1 MTTKQGNP
9 ITHNNNQL
17 ITATG
22 AKGTGKTTFMCEFL
36 KPSEIGLTVY
46 VDNENSGNRFRQQI
60 NDDGLDFGQ
69 YINTMERFTK
79 LPSDDDLLDR
89 ITNGKVPWASDTE
102 KHTLIDFFKYFMREV
117 SQIPRNKYKSF
128 VIDTGEHVEAGM
140 AAYVDVNKKQFGVT
154 NDWTLWTMGVYP
166 LYRFI
171 LQGIWDRGI
180 PNILIGFH
188 IKDAAEGWGK
198 SYRKI
203 PGKVKPSGKPILKQL
218 SSLMVW
224 LVNDSRNPNGEPA
237 ALTLKERM
245 GITKANRE
253 RDEWDNRT
261 MIPKRIPTCTWE
273 EIRRYLKEGYNISN
287 PKSTEIPSDG
297 EMDMISELLND
308 AQTRLMIEEAKVEQ
322 QDQLIMLAESGLL
335 PSSAIVEPIKISGD
349 ESAAPKT
356 KAEAIIRWKSV
367 GRPLPELLRK
377 FRKRGVTDENL
388 AEHWEGIVTGQEE

>member
-9 ITHNNNQL
+9 IQHNNNQL
-17 ITATG
+17 VTATG
-22 AKGTGKTTFMCEFL
+22 AKGTGKTTFLCEFL
-36 KPSEIGLTVY
+36 RPSEINLAVY
-46 VDNENSGNRFRQQI
+46 IDNENSGNRFREQI
-60 NDDGLDFGQ
+60 NSRGADFGK
-69 YINTMERFTK
+69 YINTMEQFTK
-79 LPSDDDLLDR
+79 LPTDNDLLDR
-89 ITNGKVPWASDTE
+89 IANNKVPWASDTE
-102 KHTLIDFFKYFMREV
+102 KHTLVDFFKYFLGEIAQV
-117 SQIPRNKYKSF
+117 PRSKYKSF
-128 VIDTGEHVEAGM
+128 IIDTGEHVEAGM

-180 PNILIGFH
+180 PNILMGFH

-237 ALTLKERM
+237 ALVLKERM
-245 GITKANRE
+245 GLVDIDKE
-253 RDEWDNRT
+253 RDEWINKT
-261 MIPKRIPTCTWE
+261 MIPKRLPICTWE

-287 PKSTEIPSDG
+287 PKSTEIPSDA

-308 AQTRLMIEEAKVEQ
+308 AQTRLMIEGAKIEQ
-322 QDQLIMLAESGLL
+322 QEQLIMLSESGLL
-335 PSSAIVEPIKISGD
+335 PMSAAIEPIKISD
-349 ESAAPKT
+349 NESQTPKT
-356 KAEAIIRWKSV
+356 KVEAIVRWKSV
-367 GRPLPELLRK
+367 GRSLPELLKK
-377 FRKRGVTDENL
+377 FRERGVTDDNL
-388 AEHWEGIVTGQEE
+388 AEHWGSMVMGQEE

>member
-1 MTTKQGNP
+1 MIIKQGNP

-22 AKGTGKTTFMCEFL
+22 AKGTGKTTFLCEFL
-36 KPSEIGLTVY
+36 RPSEINKAVY
-46 VDNENSGNRFRQQI
+46 IDNENSGNRFRQQI
-60 NDDGLDFGQ
+60 NSRGLDFGK
-69 YINTMERFTK
+69 YINTMEQFTK

-89 ITNGKVPWASDTE
+89 IANNKVPWASDTE
-102 KHTLIDFFKYFMREV
+102 KHTLVDFFKYFLKEI
-117 SQIPRNKYKSF
+117 SQVPRGTYQSF

-166 LYRFI
+166 LYRFM

-180 PNILIGFH
+180 PNILMGFH
-188 IKDAAEGWGK
+188 IKDATEGWGK

-237 ALTLKERM
+237 ALVLKERM
-245 GITKANRE
+245 GITDVDRE
-253 RDEWDNRT
+253 RDEWINRT
-261 MIPKRIPTCTWE
+261 MIPKRLPMCTWE
-273 EIRRYLKEGYNISN
+273 EIRRYLKNGYNILN
-287 PKSTEIPSDG
+287 PKPTEIPSEG

-322 QDQLIMLAESGLL
+322 QGQMIMLAESGLL
-335 PSSAIVEPIKISGD
+335 PMSTIVEPIKIGENGS
-349 ESAAPKT
+349 SVPKT

-377 FRKRGVTDENL
+377 FRERGVTDENL
-388 AEHWEGIVTGQEE
+388 AERWEGIITGTDE